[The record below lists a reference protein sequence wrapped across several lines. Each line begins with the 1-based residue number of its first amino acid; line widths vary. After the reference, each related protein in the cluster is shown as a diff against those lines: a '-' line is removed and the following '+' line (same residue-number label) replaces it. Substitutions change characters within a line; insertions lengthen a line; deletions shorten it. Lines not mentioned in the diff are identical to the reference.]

1 MTKIITLLL
10 MAISL
15 FAETKFLMPDEAF
28 MPSAKVVNGNTVE
41 ATMKLGDK
49 IYIYQEQFG
58 FSIKGDS
65 SLQIEKTDIA
75 NAAVD
80 HDGEMVYLED
90 IQAVISFSKTTDAA
104 DKETIT
110 LVMKYQGCSEAGL
123 CYEPSTKE
131 FALEIDTASLSASA
145 NETAPIDLFKTDEKT
160 VEEVADVSG
169 GDAFGTS
176 ETDEI
181 VEALK
186 GGSVWSI
193 LAIFFGIGVVLSL
206 TPCIF
211 PMIPIL
217 SSIIVSQGENIS
229 AKRGF
234 TLSLVYVIAMAVAY
248 SIAGVL
254 AGIFGENLQVLLQ
267 NQWAIGGFALVFI
280 ALALSMFGF
289 YEIGLPSSW
298 QSKLSSASDS
308 ASAKGGFVG
317 VAVMGFLSALIV
329 GPCVAPG
336 LAGALIYI
344 GQTGNALLGGAALFV
359 MSIGMGL
366 PLLFIGAGAGKFMPR
381 PGGWMDTLTHV
392 FGAVMLA
399 IAIWMLG
406 RIIPDTATMLLWAI
420 FFMFSAVYMGALE
433 PLEAGKRG
441 WHALVK
447 AIGVLFI
454 VYGALLFTG
463 ALSGSTSMFT
473 PLDQFTNKGATVVQG
488 TASTQKSV
496 NEWNIIH
503 SNAELDAILEA
514 NKDKTV
520 MLDFSAEW
528 CSSCKEME
536 HITFADAG
544 VKAKMSE
551 FILVQADVTANSD
564 DERALT
570 KRFGLFGPPG
580 ILFFKNGEEVKNA
593 RIIGYQP
600 PEKFLAH
607 LNKL

>member
-1 MTKIITLLL
+1 MNKIFTLLL
-10 MAISL
+10 ITISL
-15 FAETKFLMPDEAF
+15 FAGTKFLMPDEAF
-28 MPSAKVVNGNTVE
+28 MPSAKVVNGSSVE

-65 SLQIEKTDIA
+65 ALTITDIDI
-75 NAAVD
+75 NIIAVD
-80 HDGEMVYLED
+80 HDGEKVYLED
-90 IQAVISFSKTTDAA
+90 IQSVISFSKSAAAA

-110 LVMKYQGCSEAGL
+110 LVMKYQGCSEEGL

-131 FALEIDTASLSASA
+131 FTLDIETASLTTSSS
-145 NETAPIDLFKTDEKT
+145 EKKMLT
-160 VEEVADVSG
+160 ELDKEIKLVEEGAADTS
-169 GDAFGTS
+169 DEFGVS

-217 SSIIVSQGENIS
+217 SSIIVSQGEHIS

-234 TLSLVYVIAMAVAY
+234 MLSLVYVIAMAVAY

-267 NQWAIGGFALVFI
+267 NEWAIGGFALVFI

-308 ASAKGGFVG
+308 ASSKGGFVG
-317 VAVMGFLSALIV
+317 VAIMGFLSALIV

-399 IAIWMLG
+399 IAIWMLS
-406 RIIPDTATMLLWAI
+406 RIIPDTATMILWAI

-441 WHALVK
+441 WHALTK
-447 AIGVLFI
+447 AIGVLFMI
-454 VYGALLFTG
+454 YGALLFSG

-473 PLDQFTNKGATVVQG
+473 PLDQFTNKSTTVVQG
-488 TASTQKSV
+488 EATTVSSST
-496 NEWNIIH
+496 NWNIIH

-536 HITFADAG
+536 HITFSDAG

-551 FILVQADVTANSD
+551 FVLVQADVTANSD

>member
-1 MTKIITLLL
+1 MNKIITLLL

-15 FAETKFLMPDEAF
+15 FAESKFLMPDEAF

-41 ATMKLGDK
+41 ATMRLGDK

-65 SLQIEKTDIA
+65 TLQIANTDIV

-90 IQAVISFSKTTDAA
+90 VTSVISFSKTADASA
-104 DKETIT
+104 KETIT
-110 LVMKYQGCSEAGL
+110 LVMKYQGCSEEGL

-131 FALEIDTASLSASA
+131 FTLEIDTATLSVSSSKTSL
-145 NETAPIDLFKTDEKT
+145 ETVKNDKKII
-160 VEEVADVSG
+160 EEVSDPSKD
-169 GDAFGTS
+169 DAFGAS

-217 SSIIVSQGENIS
+217 SSIIVSQGEDIS

-234 TLSLVYVIAMAVAY
+234 MLSLVYVVAMAVAY

-267 NQWAIGGFALVFI
+267 NQWAIGGFALLFI

-289 YEIGLPSSW
+289 YEIGLPASW

-308 ASAKGGFVG
+308 ASSKGGFIG

-344 GQTGNALLGGAALFV
+344 GQTGNALLGGVALFV

-366 PLLFIGAGAGKFMPR
+366 PLLLIGAGAGKFMPR

-406 RIIPDTATMLLWAI
+406 RILPDIASMILWAI

-447 AIGVLFI
+447 AIGVLFL

-473 PLDQFTNKGATVVQG
+473 PLDQFTNKGTTVVQG
-488 TASTQKSV
+488 TAAAQNSSSR
-496 NEWNIIH
+496 WNVIH
-503 SNAELDAILEA
+503 SSAELDAILAA
-514 NKDKTV
+514 NKEKMV

-551 FILVQADVTANSD
+551 FVLVQADVTANSD

-580 ILFFKNGEEVKNA
+580 ILFFKG
-593 RIIGYQP
+593 
-600 PEKFLAH
+600 
-607 LNKL
+607 

>member
-1 MTKIITLLL
+1 MKKIIALLL
-10 MAISL
+10 MSIVL
-15 FAETKFLMPDEAF
+15 FAESKFLMPDEAF
-28 MPSAKVVNGNTVE
+28 QPTAKLVNDSSVE

-49 IYIYQEQFG
+49 IYIYQKQFK
-58 FSIKGDS
+58 FSLKDGTPIAIK
-65 SLQIEKTDIA
+65 DIKVV
-75 NAAVD
+75 NQAVD
-80 HDGEMVYLED
+80 HDGEMVYTDDVVTKITFVKNGAAAATED
-90 IQAVISFSKTTDAA
+90 VV
-104 DKETIT
+104 
-110 LVMKYQGCSEAGL
+110 LVMNYQGCSEAGL
-123 CYEPSTKE
+123 CYEPSSKE
-131 FALEIDTASLSASA
+131 FSFALDTATLDA
-145 NETAPIDLFKTDEKT
+145 KTDT
-160 VEEVADVSG
+160 LTADEASSESTSS
-169 GDAFGTS
+169 DEFGTS

-181 VEALK
+181 VDALK
-186 GGSVWSI
+186 GGSILTI
-193 LAIFFGIGVVLSL
+193 LAVFFGIGVVLSL

-217 SSIIVSQGENIS
+217 SSIIVSQGEDIS

-234 TLSLVYVIAMAVAY
+234 MLSLVYVMAMAFAY

-254 AGIFGENLQVLLQ
+254 AGVFGENLQVLLQ
-267 NQWAIGGFALVFI
+267 NQWAIGGFALVFV

-289 YEIGLPSSW
+289 YEIGLPASW
-298 QSKLSSASDS
+298 QSKLSTASDS
-308 ASAKGGFVG
+308 ASSQGGFIG

-344 GQTGNALLGGAALFV
+344 GQTGDALLGGAALFV

-366 PLLFIGAGAGKFMPR
+366 PLLLIGAGAGKFMPR

-406 RIIPDTATMLLWAI
+406 RILPDTVTMLLWAV

-441 WHALVK
+441 WSALVK
-447 AIGVLFI
+447 AIGALFMI
-454 VYGALLFTG
+454 YGALLFIGT
-463 ALSGSTSMFT
+463 LSGSTSMFT
-473 PLDQFTNKGATVVQG
+473 PLDQFSNKTTVVQG
-488 TASTQKSV
+488 ATTVESSSTSQFQ
-496 NEWNIIH
+496 IIH
-503 SNAELDAILEA
+503 SSAELDAILEA
-514 NKDKTV
+514 NRDKTV
-520 MLDFSAEW
+520 MLDFAAEW

-536 HITFADAG
+536 HLTFADAA
-544 VKAKMSE
+544 VRAKMGE
-551 FILVQADVTANSD
+551 FVLVQADVTDNTD
-564 DERALT
+564 EERALT

-580 ILFFKNGEEVKNA
+580 ILFFKDAKEIKNA
-593 RIIGYQP
+593 RVIGYQP

>member
-1 MTKIITLLL
+1 MNKIFTLLL
-10 MAISL
+10 ITISL

-28 MPSAKVVNGNTVE
+28 MPSAKVVNGSSVE

-65 SLQIEKTDIA
+65 PLQIVNTEIA
-75 NAAVD
+75 NSAVD

-90 IQAVISFSKTTDAA
+90 ITAVISFSKSAA
-104 DKETIT
+104 AAQKETIT
-110 LVMKYQGCSEAGL
+110 LVMNYQGCSEAGL

-131 FALEIDTASLSASA
+131 FTLEIETTSLALGVPLAALSNNTASEKSSAAS
-145 NETAPIDLFKTDEKT
+145 DD
-160 VEEVADVSG
+160 
-169 GDAFGTS
+169 DAFGTS

-234 TLSLVYVIAMAVAY
+234 MLSLVYVIAMAVAY

-267 NQWAIGGFALVFI
+267 NEWAIGGFALVFV

-289 YEIGLPSSW
+289 YEIGLPASW

-308 ASAKGGFVG
+308 ASSKGGFVG

-344 GQTGNALLGGAALFV
+344 GQTGNAMLGGAALFV

-399 IAIWMLG
+399 IAIWMLS
-406 RIIPDTATMLLWAI
+406 RIIPDTATMILWAI

-441 WHALVK
+441 WHALTK
-447 AIGVLFI
+447 AIGVLFMI
-454 VYGALLFTG
+454 YGALLFSG
-463 ALSGSTSMFT
+463 ALSGSISMFT
-473 PLDQFTNKGATVVQG
+473 PLDQFTNKSTTVVQG
-488 TASTQKSV
+488 EATTAISST
-496 NEWNIIH
+496 NWNIIH
-503 SNAELDAILEA
+503 SNAELDAILAA

-551 FILVQADVTANSD
+551 FILVQADVTANSE

-580 ILFFKNGEEVKNA
+580 ILFFIDSQEIKNA

-600 PEKFLAH
+600 PEKFLTH

>member
-1 MTKIITLLL
+1 MKYIMTLLL
-10 MAISL
+10 LTFSL
-15 FAETKFLMPDEAF
+15 FAKTEFLMPDEAF
-28 MPSAKVVNGNTVE
+28 MPSAKVINGSQVE
-41 ATMKLGDK
+41 ATLKLGDK
-49 IYIYQEQFG
+49 IYIYQKQFG

-65 SLQIEKTDIA
+65 PLKVSETDI
-75 NAAVD
+75 NIVAVD
-80 HDGEMVYLED
+80 HDEEMVYLED
-90 IQAVISFSKTTDAA
+90 IQTVISFSKSASAA

-131 FALEIDTASLSASA
+131 FTLEIDTAPLATSSSEKPVL
-145 NETAPIDLFKTDEKT
+145 NELDKDINLVEGGGADTSDE
-160 VEEVADVSG
+160 
-169 GDAFGTS
+169 FGIT

-217 SSIIVSQGENIS
+217 SSIIVSQGEDIS

-234 TLSLVYVIAMAVAY
+234 MLSLVYVVSMAFAY

-254 AGIFGENLQVLLQ
+254 AGVFGENLQVLLQ

-289 YEIGLPSSW
+289 FEIGLPASL

-344 GQTGNALLGGAALFV
+344 GQTGNALLGGAALFI

-366 PLLFIGAGAGKFMPR
+366 PLLLIGAGAGKFMPR

-399 IAIWMLG
+399 IAIWMLS
-406 RIIPDTATMLLWAI
+406 RILPDTVTMVLWAI

-473 PLDQFTNKGATVVQG
+473 PLDQFTNKSTTVVQSG
-488 TASTQKSV
+488 STASSSATG
-496 NEWNIIH
+496 WNVIH
-503 SNAELDAILEA
+503 SNSELDAILEA
-514 NKDKTV
+514 NRDKTV
-520 MLDFSAEW
+520 LLDFSAEW

-536 HITFADAG
+536 HITFANAG
-544 VKAKMSE
+544 VKAKMTE
-551 FILVQADVTANSD
+551 FVLVQADVTANSE
-564 DERALT
+564 DEKALT

-580 ILFFKNGEEVKNA
+580 ILFFKNGKEVKNA

-600 PEKFLAH
+600 PEKFLTH

>member
-1 MTKIITLLL
+1 MKYIITLLL
-10 MAISL
+10 LTFSL
-15 FAETKFLMPDEAF
+15 FAGNKFLMPDEAF
-28 MPSAKVVNGNTVE
+28 MPSAKLLNGVQVE

-49 IYIYQEQFG
+49 IYVYQEQFG

-65 SLQIEKTDIA
+65 PLKISATDI
-75 NAAVD
+75 NIPAVD
-80 HDGEMVYLED
+80 HHEEMVYLED
-90 IQAVISFSKTTDAA
+90 IQSVISFSKSASAA

-110 LVMKYQGCSEAGL
+110 LVMKYQGCSEDGL

-131 FALEIDTASLSASA
+131 FTFEIETASLVESKAKALTELDKEIKLVENGAADTS
-145 NETAPIDLFKTDEKT
+145 DE
-160 VEEVADVSG
+160 
-169 GDAFGTS
+169 FGVS

-181 VEALK
+181 VDALK
-186 GGSVWSI
+186 GGSIWSI

-217 SSIIVSQGENIS
+217 SSIIVSQGEDIS

-234 TLSLVYVIAMAVAY
+234 MLSLVYVISMAFAY

-267 NQWAIGGFALVFI
+267 NEWAIGGFALVFI

-289 YEIGLPSSW
+289 YEIGLPASW

-308 ASAKGGFVG
+308 ASSKGGFIG

-344 GQTGNALLGGAALFV
+344 GQTGNALLGGAALFI

-366 PLLFIGAGAGKFMPR
+366 PLLLIGAGAGKFMPR

-399 IAIWMLG
+399 IAIWMLS
-406 RIIPDTATMLLWAI
+406 RIIPDTATMILWAI

-447 AIGVLFI
+447 AIGVLFMI
-454 VYGALLFTG
+454 YGALLFSG

-473 PLDQFTNKGATVVQG
+473 PLDQFTNKSTTVVQG
-488 TASTQKSV
+488 TATAQSSGMD
-496 NEWNIIH
+496 WNIIH
-503 SNAELDAILEA
+503 SSAELDAILAA

-520 MLDFSAEW
+520 LLDFSAEW

-544 VKAKMSE
+544 VNAKMSG
-551 FILVQADVTANSD
+551 FVLVQADVTANSQ

-580 ILFFKNGEEVKNA
+580 ILFFKDSKEIKNA

-600 PEKFLAH
+600 PGKFLAH
-607 LNKL
+607 LKKL

>member
-1 MTKIITLLL
+1 
-10 MAISL
+10 
-15 FAETKFLMPDEAF
+15 
-28 MPSAKVVNGNTVE
+28 VE

-49 IYIYQEQFG
+49 IYVYQEKFG
-58 FSIKGDS
+58 FSIKDPS
-65 SLQIEKTDIA
+65 PLQIATTEIV
-75 NAAVD
+75 NVAVD
-80 HDGEMVYLED
+80 HDGDKVYLED
-90 IQAVISFSKTTDAA
+90 ISSLITFTKNTDAA
-104 DKETIT
+104 DKEMIT

-131 FALEIDTASLSASA
+131 FEVEI
-145 NETAPIDLFKTDEKT
+145 ETAGLTAENGNVTAAKEIV
-160 VEEVADVSG
+160 VETS
-169 GDAFGTS
+169 DAFGAS

-217 SSIIVSQGENIS
+217 SSIIVSQGEDIS
-229 AKRGF
+229 AKKGF
-234 TLSLVYVIAMAVAY
+234 MLSLVYVLAMAVAY
-248 SIAGVL
+248 SIAGIL
-254 AGIFGENLQVLLQ
+254 AGVFGENLQVLLQ
-267 NQWAIGGFALVFI
+267 NPWAIGGFALLFI
-280 ALALSMFGF
+280 GLALSMFGF

-308 ASAKGGFVG
+308 ASSKGGFVG

-344 GQTGNALLGGAALFV
+344 GQTGNAALGGAALFV

-366 PLLFIGAGAGKFMPR
+366 PLLLIGAGAGKFMPR
-381 PGGWMDTLTHV
+381 PGGWMDKLTHV

-399 IAIWMLG
+399 IAIWMLS
-406 RIIPDTATMLLWAI
+406 RILPDSVTMLLWAI

-441 WHALVK
+441 WNAMVK
-447 AIGVLFI
+447 AIGVLFLI
-454 VYGALLFTG
+454 YGGLLFSG

-473 PLDQFTNKGATVVQG
+473 PLDKFTNKCATIVQN
-488 TASTQKSV
+488 TVAAQNRSSKFK
-496 NEWNIIH
+496 IIH
-503 SNAELDAILEA
+503 SNAELDAILEK
-514 NKDKTV
+514 NPDKTV
-520 MLDFSAEW
+520 MLDFAAEW

-536 HITFADAG
+536 HITFADAD

-551 FILVQADVTANSD
+551 FVLVQADVTKNS
-564 DERALT
+564 EEEKALT

-580 ILFFKNGEEVKNA
+580 ILFFKDTVEIKNA

>member
-1 MTKIITLLL
+1 
-10 MAISL
+10 
-15 FAETKFLMPDEAF
+15 MPDEAF

-49 IYIYQEQFG
+49 IYIYEAQFG

-65 SLQIEKTDIA
+65 SVQIAKADIT

-90 IQAVISFSKTTDAA
+90 IQAVISFSKTPDAA
-104 DKETIT
+104 DKEAIT
-110 LVMKYQGCSEAGL
+110 LVMKYQGCSEEGL

-131 FALEIDTASLSASA
+131 FALEIDTTALSSQGSA
-145 NETAPIDLFKTDEKT
+145 
-160 VEEVADVSG
+160 EESAKAADADVSEE
-169 GDAFGTS
+169 FGVS

-186 GGSVWSI
+186 GGSIWSI

-234 TLSLVYVIAMAVAY
+234 MLSLVYVIAMAVAY

-308 ASAKGGFVG
+308 ASAKGGFAG
-317 VAVMGFLSALIV
+317 VAIMGFLSALIV

-381 PGGWMDTLTHV
+381 PGGWMDILTHV

-399 IAIWMLG
+399 IAIWMLS
-406 RIIPDTATMLLWAI
+406 RIIPDTATMILWAI

-441 WHALVK
+441 WHALTK
-447 AIGVLFI
+447 AIGVLFMI
-454 VYGALLFTG
+454 YGALLFSG

-473 PLDQFTNKGATVVQG
+473 PLDQFTNKGTTVVQG
-488 TASTQKSV
+488 TAAPQNSAS
-496 NEWNIIH
+496 NWNIIH
-503 SNAELDAILEA
+503 SNDELDAILEA
-514 NKDKTV
+514 NKEKMV

-551 FILVQADVTANSD
+551 FVLVQADVTANSD

-580 ILFFKNGEEVKNA
+580 ILFFKDGEEIKNA

>member
-1 MTKIITLLL
+1 MKKIIALLFMTIAL
-10 MAISL
+10 MAES
-15 FAETKFLMPDEAF
+15 KFLMPDEAF
-28 MPSAKVVNGNTVE
+28 KPSAELINNTQVE

-49 IYIYQEQFG
+49 IYIYKEQFKFSLQG
-58 FSIKGDS
+58 DTPLSIKN
-65 SLQIEKTDIA
+65 IDIKNVA
-75 NAAVD
+75 ED
-80 HDGEMVYLED
+80 HDGELVYMD
-90 IQAVISFSKTTDAA
+90 DVVVSISF
-104 DKETIT
+104 DKKGDVSATEMVN

-123 CYEPSTKE
+123 CYEPSSKIFT
-131 FALEIDTASLSASA
+131 FEI
-145 NETAPIDLFKTDEKT
+145 ETAGLSSADNTLSSEIEKDVTTIEEGADTSSTDE
-160 VEEVADVSG
+160 
-169 GDAFGTS
+169 FGAS

-181 VEALK
+181 VAALK
-186 GGSVWSI
+186 GGSILTI
-193 LAIFFGIGVVLSL
+193 LAVFFGIGVVLSL

-217 SSIIVSQGENIS
+217 SSIIVSQGEDIS

-234 TLSLVYVIAMAVAY
+234 ILSLIYVLAMAFAY

-254 AGIFGENLQVLLQ
+254 AGVFGENLQVLLQ
-267 NQWAIGGFALVFI
+267 NPYAIGGFSLVFV

-289 YEIGLPSSW
+289 YEIGLPASW

-308 ASAKGGFVG
+308 ASSKGGFVG

-344 GQTGNALLGGAALFV
+344 GQTGDALLGGAALFV

-366 PLLFIGAGAGKFMPR
+366 PLLLIGAGAGKFMPR

-406 RIIPDTATMLLWAI
+406 RILPDMVTMLLWAI

-433 PLEAGKRG
+433 PLEAGKRS
-441 WHALVK
+441 WNALVK

-454 VYGALLFTG
+454 IYGALVFIG
-463 ALSGSTSMFT
+463 ALSGSKSMLT
-473 PLDQFTNKGATVVQG
+473 PLDQFTSKGSVVVGAVAQERK
-488 TASTQKSV
+488 TQFK
-496 NEWNIIH
+496 IIH
-503 SNAELDAILEA
+503 SSAELDAILEA
-514 NKDKTV
+514 NRDKTV
-520 MLDFSAEW
+520 MLDFAAEW

-544 VKAKMSE
+544 VAAKMGE
-551 FILVQADVTANSD
+551 FVLVQADVTENSD

-580 ILFFKNGEEVKNA
+580 ILFFKDAKELKNA

>member
-1 MTKIITLLL
+1 MKKIIALLFVSI
-10 MAISL
+10 AL
-15 FAETKFLMPDEAF
+15 FAGSKFLMPDEAF
-28 MPSAKVVNGNTVE
+28 QPSAKLLNDRSVE

-49 IYIYQEQFG
+49 IYIYQKAFK
-58 FSIKGDS
+58 FSLKGDS
-65 SLQIEKTDIA
+65 DIVIDHVEIENKA
-75 NAAVD
+75 QD
-80 HDGEMVYLED
+80 HEGEMVYLED
-90 IQAVISFSKTTDAA
+90 ISAKIFFSKRNNASATEKVD
-104 DKETIT
+104 
-110 LVMKYQGCSEAGL
+110 LVMNYQGCSEAGL
-123 CYEPSTKE
+123 CYEPSSKVFT
-131 FALEIDTASLSASA
+131 FEIP
-145 NETAPIDLFKTDEKT
+145 TAPLSTVGSVKEEVITKEKT
-160 VEEVADVSG
+160 VDESSSDE
-169 GDAFGTS
+169 FGVS

-181 VEALK
+181 VAALK
-186 GGSVWSI
+186 GGSVLTI
-193 LAIFFGIGVVLSL
+193 LAVFFGIGVVLSL

-217 SSIIVSQGENIS
+217 SSIIVSQGEDIS

-234 TLSLVYVIAMAVAY
+234 MLSLVYVLAMAFAY

-267 NQWAIGGFALVFI
+267 NPWAIGGFALVFI

-289 YEIGLPSSW
+289 YEIGLPASW

-308 ASAKGGFVG
+308 ASSKGGFVG

-344 GQTGNALLGGAALFV
+344 GQTGDALLGGAALFV

-366 PLLFIGAGAGKFMPR
+366 PLLLIGAGAGRFMPR

-399 IAIWMLG
+399 IAIWMLS
-406 RIIPDTATMLLWAI
+406 RILPETVTMLLWAI

-433 PLEAGKRG
+433 SLESGKRG
-441 WHALVK
+441 WHALTK
-447 AIGVLFI
+447 AIGVLFL
-454 VYGALLFTG
+454 VYGALLFLG
-463 ALSGSTSMFT
+463 ALSGSKSMFT
-473 PLDQFTNKGATVVQG
+473 PLDQFTSKNSVIQG
-488 TASTQKSV
+488 TSIEQPTTSQFQ
-496 NEWNIIH
+496 IIH
-503 SNAELDAILEA
+503 SSAELDAILEA
-514 NKDKTV
+514 NRDKTV
-520 MLDFSAEW
+520 MLDFAAEW

-544 VKAKMSE
+544 VKAKMGE
-551 FILVQADVTANSD
+551 FVLVQADVTDNTD
-564 DERALT
+564 EERALS

-580 ILFFKNGEEVKNA
+580 ILFFKNTKEIKNA

>member
-1 MTKIITLLL
+1 MKKIVTLLL

-15 FAETKFLMPDEAF
+15 FAESKFLMPNEAF

-49 IYIYQEQFG
+49 IYVYQEKFG
-58 FSIKGDS
+58 FSLKEPS
-65 SLQIEKTDIA
+65 NLQIAKAEVA

-80 HDGEMVYLED
+80 HEGDQVYLED
-90 IQAVISFSKTTDAA
+90 VSSLITFTKDADAA

-123 CYEPSTKE
+123 CYEPSSKE
-131 FALEIDTASLSASA
+131 FEFEI
-145 NETAPIDLFKTDEKT
+145 ETAALATADGSET
-160 VEEVADVSG
+160 VATETVTESS
-169 GDAFGTS
+169 DAFGTS
-176 ETDEI
+176 ETDRI

-193 LAIFFGIGVVLSL
+193 LAVFFGIGVVLSL

-229 AKRGF
+229 AKKGF
-234 TLSLVYVIAMAVAY
+234 MLSVVYVLAMAVAY

-267 NQWAIGGFALVFI
+267 NPWAIGAFALVFI

-289 YEIGLPSSW
+289 YEIGLPASW

-308 ASAKGGFVG
+308 ASSKGGFVG

-344 GQTGNALLGGAALFV
+344 GQTGDAVLGGMALFV

-366 PLLFIGAGAGKFMPR
+366 PLLLIGAGAGKFMPR

-399 IAIWMLG
+399 IAIWMLS
-406 RIIPDTATMLLWAI
+406 RILPDSVTMLLWAI

-433 PLEAGKRG
+433 PLEPGKRG
-441 WHALVK
+441 WHAMTK
-447 AIGVLFI
+447 AVGVLFLI
-454 VYGALLFTG
+454 YGGLLFSG

-473 PLDQFTNKGATVVQG
+473 PLDQFTNKSAVVVEGSAVAQNSH
-488 TASTQKSV
+488 AQFQV
-496 NEWNIIH
+496 IH
-503 SNAELDAILEA
+503 SSAELDAILDA
-514 NKDKTV
+514 NRDRTV

-528 CSSCKEME
+528 CSSCKEMA
-536 HITFADAG
+536 HITFADAN

-551 FILVQADVTANSD
+551 FVLVQADVTKNSD
-564 DERALT
+564 EEKALT

-580 ILFFKNGEEVKNA
+580 ILFFKDGEEIKNA

-600 PEKFLAH
+600 PETFLAH

>member
-1 MTKIITLLL
+1 MKKIIALLFVSI
-10 MAISL
+10 AL
-15 FAETKFLMPDEAF
+15 FAGSKFLMPDEAF
-28 MPSAKVVNGNTVE
+28 QPSAKLLNDTSVE

-49 IYIYQEQFG
+49 IYIYQKAFK
-58 FSIKGDS
+58 FSLKGDS
-65 SLQIEKTDIA
+65 DLVIDHVEIENKA
-75 NAAVD
+75 QD
-80 HDGEMVYLED
+80 HEGEKVYLED
-90 IQAVISFSKTTDAA
+90 ISAKIFFSKRDSASATEKVD
-104 DKETIT
+104 
-110 LVMKYQGCSEAGL
+110 LVMNYQGCSEAGL
-123 CYEPSTKE
+123 CYEPSSKVFT
-131 FALEIDTASLSASA
+131 FEIPTASLSAVGSVKKE
-145 NETAPIDLFKTDEKT
+145 ETTAEKSVDESLSD
-160 VEEVADVSG
+160 E
-169 GDAFGTS
+169 FGTS

-181 VEALK
+181 VAALK
-186 GGSVWSI
+186 GGSVLTI
-193 LAIFFGIGVVLSL
+193 LAVFFGIGVVLSL

-217 SSIIVSQGENIS
+217 SSIIVSQGEDIS

-234 TLSLVYVIAMAVAY
+234 MLSFVYVLAMAFAY

-267 NQWAIGGFALVFI
+267 NPWAIGGFALVFI

-289 YEIGLPSSW
+289 YEIGLPASW

-308 ASAKGGFVG
+308 ASSKGGFVG

-344 GQTGNALLGGAALFV
+344 GQTGDALLGGAALFV

-366 PLLFIGAGAGKFMPR
+366 PLLLIGAGAGRFMPR

-399 IAIWMLG
+399 IAIWMLS
-406 RIIPDTATMLLWAI
+406 RILPETVTMLLWAI

-433 PLEAGKRG
+433 SLEAGKRG
-441 WHALVK
+441 WHALTK
-447 AIGVLFI
+447 AIGVLFL
-454 VYGALLFTG
+454 VYGALLFLG
-463 ALSGSTSMFT
+463 ALSGSKSMFT
-473 PLDQFTNKGATVVQG
+473 PLDQFTSKNSVIQGASIEQPTTSQFQV
-488 TASTQKSV
+488 
-496 NEWNIIH
+496 IH
-503 SNAELDAILEA
+503 SSAELDAILEA
-514 NKDKTV
+514 NRDKTV
-520 MLDFSAEW
+520 MLDFAAEW

-544 VKAKMSE
+544 VKAKMGE
-551 FILVQADVTANSD
+551 FVLVQADVTDNTD
-564 DERALT
+564 EERALT

-580 ILFFKNGEEVKNA
+580 ILFFKNTKEIKNA
-593 RIIGYQP
+593 RVIGYQP

>member
-1 MTKIITLLL
+1 MKKIIALLL
-10 MAISL
+10 MVISL

-28 MPSAKVVNGNTVE
+28 MPSAKTVNGSTVE

-49 IYIYQEQFG
+49 IYIYQKQFG
-58 FSIKGDS
+58 FTIKGDS
-65 SLQIEKTDIA
+65 ALQIAGTEIA
-75 NAAVD
+75 NVAVD

-90 IQAVISFSKTTDAA
+90 IKAVISFSKSADAA
-104 DKETIT
+104 AKESIT
-110 LVMKYQGCSEAGL
+110 FVMNYQGCSEMGL

-131 FALEIDTASLSASA
+131 FALEIDTATLPVSSANASA
-145 NETAPIDLFKTDEKT
+145 ETVNNDKKII
-160 VEEVADVSG
+160 EEGAVASKD
-169 GDAFGTS
+169 DAFGTS

-217 SSIIVSQGENIS
+217 SSIIVSQGEDIS

-234 TLSLVYVIAMAVAY
+234 MLSLVYVIAMAFAY

-280 ALALSMFGF
+280 GLALSMFGF
-289 YEIGLPSSW
+289 YEIGLPASW

-308 ASAKGGFVG
+308 ASSKGGFIG

-344 GQTGNALLGGAALFV
+344 GQTGNAVLGGAALFV

-366 PLLFIGAGAGKFMPR
+366 PLLLIGAGAGKFMPR

-406 RIIPDTATMLLWAI
+406 RIIPDSATMVLWAV

-447 AIGVLFI
+447 AIGVLFL
-454 VYGALLFTG
+454 VYGALLFSG
-463 ALSGSTSMFT
+463 ALSGSTSIFT
-473 PLDQFTNKGATVVQG
+473 PLDQFTNKGTTVVQST
-488 TASTQKSV
+488 TASTSSSSR
-496 NEWNIIH
+496 WNIIH
-503 SNAELDAILEA
+503 SSAELDAILAA
-514 NKDKTV
+514 NKDKMV
-520 MLDFSAEW
+520 VLDFSAEW
-528 CSSCKEME
+528 CTSCKEME

-551 FILVQADVTANSD
+551 FVLVQADVTANSE

-580 ILFFKNGEEVKNA
+580 ILFFKEGEEIKNA
-593 RIIGYQP
+593 RIVGYKS
-600 PEKFLAH
+600 PEEFLAH
-607 LNKL
+607 LNKF

>member
-1 MTKIITLLL
+1 MKKIIALLL
-10 MAISL
+10 MTIAL
-15 FAETKFLMPDEAF
+15 MAETKFLMPEEAF
-28 MPSAKVVNGNTVE
+28 QPSASLVNGAQVE
-41 ATMKLGDK
+41 ATMKLGEK
-49 IYIYQEQFG
+49 IYVYKDKFKFSLKGETPL
-58 FSIKGDS
+58 SIKNV
-65 SLQIEKTDIA
+65 DISNVA
-75 NAAVD
+75 ED
-80 HDGEMVYLED
+80 HDGDMVYMD
-90 IQAVISFSKTTDAA
+90 DVVAK
-104 DKETIT
+104 IT
-110 LVMKYQGCSEAGL
+110 FEKSGEAKATEPVSLVMNYQGCSEAGL
-123 CYEPSTKE
+123 CYEPSSKVFSFE
-131 FALEIDTASLSASA
+131 VATADLATANAPLSS
-145 NETAPIDLFKTDEKT
+145 EVKQEVTV
-160 VEEVADVSG
+160 VEEGAKAAVD
-169 GDAFGTS
+169 DEFGAS

-181 VEALK
+181 VAALK
-186 GGSVWSI
+186 GGSILTI
-193 LAIFFGIGVVLSL
+193 LAVFFGIGVVLSL

-217 SSIIVSQGENIS
+217 SSIIVSQGEDIS

-234 TLSLVYVIAMAVAY
+234 MLSLVYVLAMAFAY

-267 NQWAIGGFALVFI
+267 NPYAIGGFSLVFV

-289 YEIGLPSSW
+289 YEIGLPASW

-308 ASAKGGFVG
+308 ASSKGGFVG
-317 VAVMGFLSALIV
+317 VAIMGFLSALIV

-344 GQTGNALLGGAALFV
+344 GQTGDALLGGAALFV

-366 PLLFIGAGAGKFMPR
+366 PLLLIGAGAGKFMPR

-399 IAIWMLG
+399 IAIWMLS
-406 RIIPDTATMLLWAI
+406 RILPETATMLLWAI

-433 PLEAGKRG
+433 PLEAGKRS
-441 WHALVK
+441 WNALVK
-447 AIGVLFI
+447 AISVLFI
-454 VYGALLFTG
+454 VYGALLFIG
-463 ALSGSTSMFT
+463 ALSGSKSMFT
-473 PLDQFTNKGATVVQG
+473 PLDQFTSRGSSVVGASVVQS
-488 TASTQKSV
+488 AKP
-496 NEWNIIH
+496 NFKIIH
-503 SNAELDAILEA
+503 SSAELDAILEA
-514 NKDKTV
+514 NRDKTV
-520 MLDFSAEW
+520 MLDFAAEW

-544 VKAKMSE
+544 VKAKMGE
-551 FILVQADVTANSD
+551 FVLVQADVTENSD
-564 DERALT
+564 EERALT

-580 ILFFKNGEEVKNA
+580 ILFFKDAKELKSA

>member
-1 MTKIITLLL
+1 MKKIIALLL
-10 MAISL
+10 ITISL
-15 FAETKFLMPDEAF
+15 IAGTKFLMPDEAF
-28 MPSAKVVNGNTVE
+28 MPSAQLVNGDSV
-41 ATMKLGDK
+41 AASMKLGEK
-49 IYIYQEQFG
+49 IYVYKEKFK
-58 FSIKGDS
+58 FTLKGETK
-65 SLQIEKTDIA
+65 LDIA
-75 NAAVD
+75 DVVVKNVAED
-80 HDGEMVYLED
+80 HEGEMVYMDD
-90 IQAVISFSKTTDAA
+90 IEAKVSFSKQDNAA
-104 DKETIT
+104 ANEKVT
-110 LVMKYQGCSEAGL
+110 LVMHYQGCSEAGL

-131 FALEIDTASLSASA
+131 FVFDIATASLPATSQISTDVKKDVALVDEGVA
-145 NETAPIDLFKTDEKT
+145 NDE
-160 VEEVADVSG
+160 
-169 GDAFGTS
+169 FGES

-181 VEALK
+181 VAALK
-186 GGSVWSI
+186 GGSVLTI
-193 LAIFFGIGVVLSL
+193 LAVFFGIGVVLSL

-217 SSIIVSQGENIS
+217 SSIIVSQGEDIS

-234 TLSLVYVIAMAVAY
+234 MLSLVYVLAMAFAY

-254 AGIFGENLQVLLQ
+254 AGVFGENLQVLLQ
-267 NQWAIGGFALVFI
+267 NPWAIGGFALVFV

-289 YEIGLPSSW
+289 YEIGLPASW

-308 ASAKGGFVG
+308 ASSKGGFVG

-344 GQTGNALLGGAALFV
+344 GQTGDALLGGAALFI

-366 PLLFIGAGAGKFMPR
+366 PLLLIGAGAGKFMPR

-399 IAIWMLG
+399 IAIWMLS
-406 RIIPDTATMLLWAI
+406 RILPESVTMLLWAV

-433 PLEAGKRG
+433 PLEVGKRS
-441 WHALVK
+441 WNALVK
-447 AIGVLFI
+447 AIGVLFMI
-454 VYGALLFTG
+454 YGALLFSG

-473 PLDQFTNKGATVVQG
+473 PLDQFTNKTTTVVEG
-488 TASTQKSV
+488 RATTQTSKTQFKV
-496 NEWNIIH
+496 IH
-503 SNAELDAILEA
+503 SSAELDAILEA
-514 NKDKTV
+514 NRDKTV
-520 MLDFSAEW
+520 MLDFAAEW

-551 FILVQADVTANSD
+551 FVLVQADVTENSD

-580 ILFFKNGEEVKNA
+580 ILFFKDANEIKNA